1 MDRLFKPRSIAVVG
15 ASPNPRS
22 IGNLLL
28 KRIID
33 YGFQGKVYPVNPKYS
48 SILGLRCYPS
58 VSSIG
63 EHIDLAIIV
72 TPAEAAVKVAED
84 CARAGV
90 GYVVVASG
98 GFREVGARGAELEKM
113 LVEAARAGGTR
124 VIGPNCMGVYSPR
137 GRVTLFEGFP
147 REPGD
152 VALVSHSGGMAE
164 MIVMMLAERG
174 LGISLLASTGNE
186 ADLTLVDFIGY
197 MSRDEDT
204 RVIGGYIEQVKDG
217 RRFLEEARKAAAR
230 KPIVLMKVGRG
241 EAGRRAALSHTGAL
255 AGADKVLSAAFKQAG
270 VIRAETLLELV
281 EYCMTFSRLNPM
293 PVRGVGVI
301 TGPGGLG
308 VVLVDAIEQA
318 GLEAPEFTGETK
330 LRLREILPPV
340 AGTSNPADLTLAMVR
355 DIDLVRRAAI
365 ILDKDPRID
374 AMVVGVAAVLTYS
387 KQIAEEF
394 AKVMAEAK
402 ESCVKPLVAVC
413 PYVGEAGEQLKALIK
428 SGIPVYLTPESA
440 ASSLAALSTYYKAK
454 MRISRNSTSELHS
467 YHEAT

>member
-1 MDRLFKPRSIAVVG
+1 LDRLFKPRSIAVVG

-28 KRIID
+28 KRILD
-33 YGFQGKVYPVNPKYS
+33 YGFQGRVYPVNPKYS
-48 SILGLRCYPS
+48 SILGLKCYPS

-63 EHIDLAIIV
+63 EHVDLAIVV
-72 TPAEAAVKVAED
+72 TPAEVAVKVAED
-84 CARAGV
+84 CAKAGV
-90 GYVVVASG
+90 EYIVVASG
-98 GFREVGARGAELEKM
+98 GFKEVGARGAELERK
-113 LVEAARAGGTR
+113 LVEAARAGGAR
-124 VIGPNCMGVYSPR
+124 VVGPNCMGVYSPR

-186 ADLTLVDFIGY
+186 ADLTLVDFIEY

-241 EAGRRAALSHTGAL
+241 EAGRRAALFHTGAL
-255 AGADKVLSAAFKQAG
+255 AGMDKVLSAAFKQAG

-281 EYCMTFSRLNPM
+281 EYCMTFSRLNPT

-308 VVLVDAIEQA
+308 VVLVDAVEQA
-318 GLEAPEFTGETK
+318 GLKAPEFTEETK
-330 LRLREILPPV
+330 LKLREILPPV
-340 AGTSNPADLTLAMVR
+340 AGVSNPADLTLAMVR
-355 DIDLVRRAAI
+355 DIDLVRRAAL
-365 ILDKDPRID
+365 ILDKDPKVD
-374 AMVVGVAAVLTYS
+374 VMMVGVAAVLTYS
-387 KQIAEEF
+387 RQIAEEF
-394 AKVMAEAK
+394 AKVMSEAG
-402 ESCVKPLVAVC
+402 EQCSKPLVAVC
-413 PYVGEAGEQLKALIK
+413 PHVGEAETHLRKLVQA
-428 SGIPVYLTPESA
+428 GIPVYLTPESA
-440 ASSLAALSTYYKAK
+440 ASSLAALSAYHKAK
-454 MRISRNSTSELHS
+454 MKLTSP
-467 YHEAT
+467 EAAS